1 MVDASRSA
9 SQIQGREFS
18 GIPPSSAEGDANK
31 RQSWPGVSSFRC
43 SPAAASS
50 CLTRRNCHYD
60 WYKNRGQITRFI
72 VHRHVTVEEPC
83 SRIVRN
89 HVRNRGHWGEAIS
102 VLHLPP
108 QKRSPRRIMCRNLWA
123 SNSDTARSR
132 DTRGADNG
140 HAHLGS
146 FERRK
151 LGS

>member
-1 MVDASRSA
+1 TSVNPDRV
-9 SQIQGREFS
+9 FHPS
-18 GIPPSSAEGDANK
+18 G
-31 RQSWPGVSSFRC
+31 
-43 SPAAASS
+43 AARLLHQV
-50 CLTRRNCHYD
+50 LTRRNCHYD

-132 DTRGADNG
+132 DTRGADKR
-140 HAHLGS
+140 ARPS
-146 FERRK
+146 R
-151 LGS
+151 